1 MISWIVTNWFW
12 IALWW
17 AVWFYIFISWYDKQ
31 LLDGKKEKTTP
42 EEAFFMFILSGFS
55 PFLAIA
61 IIIGKALGRNNDRDS
76 DK

>member
-1 MISWIVTNWFW
+1 MIDWIISSWIW

-31 LLDGKKEKTTP
+31 LIDGKKQKTTP
-42 EEAFFMFILSGFS
+42 MEVFFMFLLSGLG
-55 PFLAIA
+55 PFIGIA
-61 IIIGKALGRNNDRDS
+61 FILGKAMSLNNDRDS

>member
-1 MISWIVTNWFW
+1 MINWIISNWFW

-17 AVWFYIFISWYDKQ
+17 AVWFYVFITWYDRQ
-31 LLDGKKEKTTP
+31 LVDGKKQKVSP
-42 EEAFFMFILSGFS
+42 EEAFFMFLLSGFG

-61 IIIGKALGRNNDRDS
+61 IIIGKGMSLNNDRDS